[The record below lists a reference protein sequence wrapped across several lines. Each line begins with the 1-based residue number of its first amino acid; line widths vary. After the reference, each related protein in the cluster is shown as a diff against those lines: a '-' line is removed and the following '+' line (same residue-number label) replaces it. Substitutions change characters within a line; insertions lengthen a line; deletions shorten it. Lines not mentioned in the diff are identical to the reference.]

1 MINLGDDTFD
11 VVNCPTDDLCI
22 FIWISV
28 FPNPIYNRE
37 GSLLPTAASFEDS
50 PTLEYYRGGVH
61 HSVKKYP
68 AP

>member
-28 FPNPIYNRE
+28 FPNPSDREIY
-37 GSLLPTAASFEDS
+37 SDVLL
-50 PTLEYYRGGVH
+50 LMMMI
-61 HSVKKYP
+61 P
-68 AP
+68 AG